1 VRTRQRFQE
10 FSSIVSAMSDDC
22 SSNEIASE
30 NTETEDPGADAFAQV
45 ASGVYRSFSAELV
58 WVALEYAMEHQLF
71 LRNPAV
77 MLTFVRIA
85 EVYPAAREFLAEKRT
100 SAKPLFQAQLKAVLE
115 PAAELRDARFLP
127 DSIQSPGEMDLC
139 WAEFLVT
146 GKTAVVERILEVLDR
161 PDRTR
166 DFLAAELSGE
176 SAALVLSDAEKQELQ
191 RYGIGLGKLSEGGAW
206 AVMTPGDTDVFLL
219 LGVKDQD
226 PICKK
231 VFEAMDEALRLHV
244 ACKGAALWS
253 LQANTATHGTIRLF
267 CEEAAKQPG
276 GFGRSLLLQ

>member
-1 VRTRQRFQE
+1 
-10 FSSIVSAMSDDC
+10 MSDDC